1 MMRELPP
8 PMEGTLLVS
17 SRMAPRKRP
26 QPNRD
31 LEEFSFAE
39 LWRIVRRRQRTILT
53 CTLVCTLLALAAS
66 LCMTTKYEGVATIEI
81 NKENSDMLGLSP
93 TDRIDGGTSDSLEET
108 VTLET
113 EANALQSA
121 SLAFSVVQQ
130 LGLEQRKEFISRP
143 FWVPDWLEDNDRLK
157 AEQKLPLEQAPLR
170 RKRIFKTFTRNLKV
184 KSLGGTRLIEVHF
197 LNPDPQIAADVANLL
212 VKDLQEQDFR
222 TRFAATAQVSDW
234 LQKELSD
241 LKSQVTTSQEQLNH
255 VQKEAGI
262 LGSDETNNVV
272 MTKLE
277 ELNQQLTQAEANRIL
292 KEAVYKLAKS
302 GNPETISSIAGTGM
316 TGSGAVNTNA
326 MALIDTLR
334 GQEAELKV
342 QYAQA
347 SAKFGSAYPLLRQLQ
362 TQLAQ
367 VDESIQAEIA
377 KLAARSE
384 NDYLAAKHSEGMLR
398 DLFEIQKAEANRL
411 NDKAVQY
418 TILKQDVESS
428 RRLYDDLLGK
438 LKEGGVLAGLHS
450 TNIVVL
456 DPARTAAEPARP
468 IYLLNL
474 GLGFGLGLFGGI
486 VLAFVRDGLDD
497 TLFTPED
504 VEENVALQCVG
515 IVPELATCTD
525 LPRRLRRNKTFII
538 GSGISTH
545 PSSQLAESYRALRTW
560 ILHSDADAPP
570 KVIVVTSALPR
581 EGKTTTSLN
590 TAIALAQD
598 GAKVLL
604 LEADLRRPCFHTL
617 VATPSSSGLIGLL
630 TDPDGCKAEF
640 INHPQVA
647 NLCVLPAGLGKS
659 SPAELLGSMRMKSF
673 LDFCR
678 KKFDFIVIDTPP
690 VLSFSD
696 AAIVSRGADAVLFVI
711 RSEQTTKQSC
721 LRARDVMERANIRV
735 SGVLVNGANVNSAG
749 YKHYYGYANAKYLGY
764 YNDVQSHQ
772 RQN

>member
-1 MMRELPP
+1 
-8 PMEGTLLVS
+8 
-17 SRMAPRKRP
+17 
-26 QPNRD
+26 
-31 LEEFSFAE
+31 
-39 LWRIVRRRQRTILT
+39 
-53 CTLVCTLLALAAS
+53 
-66 LCMTTKYEGVATIEI
+66 MTTKYEGVATIEV

-93 TDRIDGGTSDSLEET
+93 TDRIDGGSSDSLEET

-130 LGLEQRKEFISRP
+130 LGLEQRKEFASKP
-143 FWVPDWLEDNDRLK
+143 SWLPEWLESNDRVR
-157 AEQKLPLEQAPLR
+157 AEQEMPLEQAPLR
-170 RKRIFKTFTRNLKV
+170 RKRIFKTFTKNLKV
-184 KSLGGTRLIEVHF
+184 KPIGGTRLIEVYF
-197 LNPDPQIAADVANLL
+197 LSPDPQVAADVANLL

-241 LKSQVTTSQEQLNH
+241 LKSQVTTSQEQLNQ

-272 MTKLE
+272 MAKLE
-277 ELNQQLTQAEANRIL
+277 ELNRQLTEAEANRIL

-302 GNPETISSIAGTGM
+302 GNPETISSIAGTAM
-316 TGSGAVNTNA
+316 TGTGAVNSNA

-334 GQEAELKV
+334 GQESELKV

-347 SAKFGSAYPLLRQLQ
+347 SAKFGSAYPLLGQLR

-367 VDESIQAEIA
+367 VDESIQAEIG
-377 KLAARSE
+377 KLAARAE
-384 NDYLAAKHSEGMLR
+384 NDYLAAKHSEGMLS
-398 DLFEIQKAEANRL
+398 DLFEKQKAEANRL

-456 DPARTAAEPARP
+456 DPARTGAEPARP

-474 GLGFGLGLFGGI
+474 GIGFALGLFGGI
-486 VLAFVRDGLDD
+486 ALAFVRDSLDN
-497 TLFTPED
+497 TLYTPED
-504 VEENVALQCVG
+504 VEETVALPCVG
-515 IVPELATCTD
+515 IVPELTVRVRF
-525 LPRRLRRNKTFII
+525 LRRLRPGKNRVLA
-538 GSGISTH
+538 STTSNN
-545 PSSQLAESYRALRTW
+545 PSWQMAESYRALRTW
-560 ILHSDADAPP
+560 ILHSDAEAPP

-617 VATPSSSGLIGLL
+617 VETRSPSGLIGLL
-630 TDPDGCKAEF
+630 TGPDGCKPEF

-647 NLCVLPAGLGKS
+647 NLCVLPAGLGTS
-659 SPAELLGSMRMKSF
+659 SPAELLGSLRMKRF

-678 KKFDFIVIDTPP
+678 EKFDFILIDTPP
-690 VLSFSD
+690 VLSFAD
-696 AAIVSRGADAVLFVI
+696 AAIVSRNADALLFVI
-711 RSEQTTKQSC
+711 RSEHTTKQSC
-721 LRARDVMERANIRV
+721 LRARDVMERANIRI
-735 SGVLVNGANVNSAG
+735 SGILVNGANVNSAD
-749 YKHYYGYANAKYLGY
+749 YQYYYGYSSAKYLGY